1 MAHPSLIKNIGE
13 KVLGHNGLVDLND
26 VCGPDRVIG
35 LYFSAHWCPP
45 CRAFTPQ
52 LVAFYKHLK
61 ENTKH
66 QLEVILVSSDTE
78 ETTFQDYFSD
88 MPWLALPFTET
99 KRKVRLS
106 RQYRVSGIPSL
117 VLLDSRSGRLLTK
130 AGREMVSS
138 DPEALTFPW
147 RPRPIAE
154 LLAATKLVDNQ
165 GQEVAYDTVKD
176 AYKGLYFSA
185 HWCPPC
191 KAFTPQLV
199 TAYDKIKNSERNFQI
214 IFISSDRSEESWQT
228 YHNTMPWLSLAWEEK
243 DARHELATNLQVK
256 GIPTLVIL
264 APDNS
269 VITTDGRTQLSEDPH
284 VERFP
289 WQPQSV
295 EILAERHMSRL
306 QESPCLVLFT
316 DGETTELQFGR
327 DVLLPVAEEYLLE
340 HSQEGGLALQFFVA
354 GEDEVA
360 DSVRDFACLE
370 DVVPLVAILDLS
382 EGAKFLLEE
391 GVEVS
396 TATVH
401 NFVTRYTNEKLSPL
415 PIRPVTTSA
424 TNTS

>member
-1 MAHPSLIKNIGE
+1 MAHPSLIKSIGE

-45 CRAFTPQ
+45 CRVFTPQ
-52 LVAFYKHLK
+52 LVAFYNLK

-66 QLEVILVSSDTE
+66 QLEVVLVSSDTE
-78 ETTFQDYFSD
+78 DTAFQDYFSD

-99 KRKVRLS
+99 KRKIRLS
-106 RQYRVSGIPSL
+106 RQYRVTGIPTL
-117 VLLDSRSGRLLTK
+117 VFIDSRSGRLLTK
-130 AGREMVSS
+130 AGREMVTS

-147 RPRPIAE
+147 RPRPIGD
-154 LLAATKLVDNQ
+154 LLASTSLVDTQ
-165 GQEVAYDTVKD
+165 GQQVSYDTVKD
-176 AYKGLYFSA
+176 SYKGLYFSA

-191 KAFTPQLV
+191 RAFTPQLV
-199 TAYDKIKNSERNFQI
+199 TAYEKINNKEHTFQI

-228 YHNTMPWLSLAWEEK
+228 YHSTMPWLSMAWEEK
-243 DARHELATNLQVK
+243 DARHELASSLEVK

-264 APDNS
+264 GPDNS
-269 VITTDGRTQLSEDPH
+269 IITIDGRTELSEDPE

-289 WQPQSV
+289 WRPQSV
-295 EILAERHMSRL
+295 EVLAERHMSRL

-340 HSQEGGLALQFFVA
+340 HSLEGSLALQFFVA

-382 EGAKFLLEE
+382 EGAKFLLED

-401 NFVTRYTNEKLSPL
+401 NFVTRYTNDKLSSL
-415 PIRPVTTSA
+415 PIRPVTSSA